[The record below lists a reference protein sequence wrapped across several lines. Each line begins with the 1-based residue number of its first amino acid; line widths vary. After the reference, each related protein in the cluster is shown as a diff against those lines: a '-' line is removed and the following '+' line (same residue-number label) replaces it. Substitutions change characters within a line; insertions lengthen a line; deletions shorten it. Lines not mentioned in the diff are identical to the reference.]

1 MKVLLG
7 VTGSVA
13 AGLMPKLA
21 NALIAS
27 GHDVQIVMTGS
38 ALYFHEPDK
47 IPKKF
52 SWWDEHDPMKIP
64 AAKEWSQVRVWT
76 DENEWF
82 RRFTRRVIQFF
93 SRYGTQAYIKG
104 DPILHIDLRK
114 WADVFVVAPL
124 SANTL
129 AKFSLGMCDNLL
141 TCVFRAW
148 DFDKPVV
155 LAPAMNTFM
164 WSNIWTNMQI
174 NILSS
179 VQGPAGG
186 HNVHFVNPQSKVLAC
201 GDEGIGAMA
210 DISKIV
216 DVVNNLDKTKT
227 AQAAALASK

>member
-13 AGLMPKLA
+13 TVLNMKLVDALKTAGYE
-21 NALIAS
+21 
-27 GHDVQIVMTGS
+27 VQVVATES
-38 ALYFHEPDK
+38 SVYFFDADAFPTNNDYETFEEAVRETRLWRDQ
-47 IPKKF
+47 
-52 SWWDEHDPMKIP
+52 DEWPSHKVED
-64 AAKEWSQVRVWT
+64 
-76 DENEWF
+76 
-82 RRFTRRVIQFF
+82 RRFAER
-93 SRYGTQAYIKG
+93 SWKKRYEKDQS
-104 DPILHIDLRK
+104 ILHIELRK

-129 AKFSLGMCDNLL
+129 AKMSIGMCDNLL
-141 TCVFRAW
+141 TSIFRAW

-164 WSNIWTNMQI
+164 WSNPWTDMQM

-186 HNVHFVNPQSKVLAC
+186 HNVHFVDPQSKVLAC

-210 DISKIV
+210 DISNIV
-216 DVVNNLDKTKT
+216 DVVNKLDKTKM
-227 AQAAALASK
+227 AQVAALASK